1 VTNGEWSTVDLRG
14 PELTLVGGYPVIG
27 AYDPTVFERL
37 LEHAASLL

>member
-1 VTNGEWSTVDLRG
+1 VNGGFGV
-14 PELTLVGGYPVIG
+14 GYPVIG